1 MPSAQSLQV
10 TKKGMVIIMSEYLIV
25 SDATLDL
32 PNSLVEQ
39 YDIRVIPM
47 LMDID
52 GEVYTHYPDER
63 ELSIEDFYTKLKN
76 GAHPHTSQI
85 TPLVFM
91 DYFTEILEQG
101 LDILYIAFSSG
112 LSGTY
117 NTAQIVINDLR
128 EKYPD
133 RRIYAVDSLCA
144 SIGEGLIVHQAALQK
159 EKGASIDELRDW
171 VEDNKSYA
179 RHWFT
184 VKDLFY
190 LKRGGRVTSIEAV
203 VGSALRIRPV
213 LSTDKDGKLTVV
225 SKIRGYKAEMDL
237 LISKLKSE
245 GVDIKNQTVIIG
257 HSDNLEQARKLETMI
272 RDLDI
277 VKDVVIS
284 KIGPVIGTHTGPG
297 MLALVFMGK
306 END

>member
-1 MPSAQSLQV
+1 
-10 TKKGMVIIMSEYLIV
+10 MSEYLIV

-32 PNSLVEQ
+32 PNNLVEQ

-47 LMDID
+47 VMDVD

-63 ELSIEDFYTKLKN
+63 ELSIEDFYAKLKN
-76 GAHPHTSQI
+76 GAQPHTSQI
-85 TPLVFM
+85 TPMVFI

-117 NTAQIVINDLR
+117 NTAQLVINDLK

-133 RRIYAVDSLCA
+133 RKIYAVDSLCA

-159 EKGASIDELRDW
+159 EKGASIEELRDW
-171 VEDNKSYA
+171 VEDNKCYS

-203 VGSALRIRPV
+203 VGSALKIRPV
-213 LSTDKDGKLTVV
+213 LSTDKNGKLTVA
-225 SKIRGYKAEMDL
+225 SKIRGSKAEMDL
-237 LISKLKSE
+237 LLSKLKSE
-245 GVDIKNQTVIIG
+245 GVDTKNQTVIIG
-257 HSDNLEQARKLETMI
+257 HSDNLEQATKLEAMI
-272 RDLDI
+272 RELDI

-284 KIGPVIGTHTGPG
+284 KIGPVIGSHTGPG

-306 END
+306 QND